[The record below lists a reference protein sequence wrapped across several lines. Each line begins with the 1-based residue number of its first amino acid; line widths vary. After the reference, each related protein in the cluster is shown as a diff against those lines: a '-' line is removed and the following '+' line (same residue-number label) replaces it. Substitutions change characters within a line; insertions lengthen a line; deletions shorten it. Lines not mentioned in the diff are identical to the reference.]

1 MRAKR
6 APQDATGSMTSR
18 RGHDSRATREGEGF
32 LDGAPAA
39 GHGASGA
46 AGADS
51 TQPAQ
56 TWDPYDVWLT
66 RVKQPRDETR
76 RLRKRE
82 QQDVAARSETEATEA
97 PKSEPTPKPSA
108 A

>member
-6 APQDATGSMTSR
+6 APQDAAGSMTSR
-18 RGHDSRATREGEGF
+18 RGNDSQASREEEGL

-39 GHGASGA
+39 GQGASEA
-46 AGADS
+46 AGGDS

-82 QQDVAARSETEATEA
+82 QQDVAARSETEGTEA
-97 PKSEPTPKPSA
+97 PTAEPSPKPSA

>member
-6 APQDATGSMTSR
+6 VQQDATDSMKSR
-18 RGHDSRATREGEGF
+18 KEDGSRASRER
-32 LDGAPAA
+32 DSVSDDAPAT

-46 AGADS
+46 ADADAK
-51 TQPAQ
+51 QPVE
-56 TWDPYDVWLT
+56 TWSPYDVWLT
-66 RVKQPRDETR
+66 RVKQPRDETQ

-82 QQDVAARSETEATEA
+82 QQDAAARSEAEAAEA
-97 PKSEPTPKPSA
+97 PTAEPTPKPSA

>member
-1 MRAKR
+1 MHAKR
-6 APQDATGSMTSR
+6 VPQDATDSMTSR
-18 RGHDSRATREGEGF
+18 RGNDSRASREGERF

-39 GHGASGA
+39 GQVASGA

-76 RLRKRE
+76 RLRKRD
-82 QQDVAARSETEATEA
+82 QQDVAARSEAEGADA
-97 PKSEPTPKPSA
+97 PTAEPTAKPSA

>member
-6 APQDATGSMTSR
+6 APQDATDSMTSR
-18 RGHDSRATREGEGF
+18 RGHGSRASREEEGF

-39 GHGASGA
+39 GEGASDA
-46 AGADS
+46 VAADS

-66 RVKQPRDETR
+66 RVKKPRDETR

-82 QQDVAARSETEATEA
+82 QQDVAARSEAKAAEA